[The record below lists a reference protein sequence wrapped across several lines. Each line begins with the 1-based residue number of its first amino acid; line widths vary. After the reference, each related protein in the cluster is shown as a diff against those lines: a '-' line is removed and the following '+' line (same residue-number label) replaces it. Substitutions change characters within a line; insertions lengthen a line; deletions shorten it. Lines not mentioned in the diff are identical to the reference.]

1 MHHLFILLST
11 SIHRLMNTSI
21 RCTQTSQSITLF
33 FKLINIKLRTK
44 LTVLSFTYYY
54 NRKKKQLILQP
65 DNLYTPARMAG
76 IYFIDHFRHNLGIII
91 NSDNFLTLITANVLW
106 ENNSNTW
113 LNMILAYVHI
123 NFLFSVKVSLLVEFL
138 HSLEKNN
145 NNNSMISRWKVIKI
159 QRIFSVIRYFQMLIW
174 LLCVNYLCFL
184 RYFNN

>member
-138 HSLEKNN
+138 HSLEKKQQQQQHDKSLESNQ
-145 NNNSMISRWKVIKI
+145 NSKNFFRDSLFPDADMIIMCKLLVFFE
-159 QRIFSVIRYFQMLIW
+159 IF
-174 LLCVNYLCFL
+174 
-184 RYFNN
+184 